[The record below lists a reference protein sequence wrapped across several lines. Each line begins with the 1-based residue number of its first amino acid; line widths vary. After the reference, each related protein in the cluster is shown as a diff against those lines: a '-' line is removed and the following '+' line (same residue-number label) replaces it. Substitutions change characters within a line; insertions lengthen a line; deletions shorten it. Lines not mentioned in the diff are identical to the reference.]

1 MQHFWAWLR
10 ERAVHW
16 IPALPFCLL
25 AVLIWRCGINV
36 PHWDQWDFASL
47 FTKMSEGALGFSDL
61 FAQHNESRPFF
72 PRLFFLCAGLL
83 TRWDVR
89 LEMFTALALA
99 ALTAGN
105 IYRLCRVTFGE
116 ANAWTWLCCCLV
128 NLLLF
133 NPVQHENWL
142 WGMQLML
149 YVPAACISSCL
160 VALISQRPAN
170 AKLLICAALST
181 VATFSFANGMSAWV
195 ILFPVLLVSVQK
207 EDRIRVGGAW
217 MAAFGVNMFAY
228 FNDYYA
234 PNTPGLSQAL
244 QHPLDALR
252 FWLIFL
258 GSPMGWGFGSR
269 SMLLS
274 TVFGAAIVLGLG
286 AVVGILMRKRQHS
299 AWLLAAPWL
308 ALAAYGLMTSLTT
321 TLGRFAFGFGQAL
334 VSRYIAFS
342 IHPIIGLIGVILVL
356 LASQQ
361 NELQEDEASTPRPRS
376 WRWYGAIALL
386 AVFVL
391 TQAATYRAG
400 IGKFET
406 ARRERAYSKACLLC
420 IRHVE
425 SEGLARLVYPDV
437 NVLKTRAA
445 ELNAI
450 RMLNPPLIEKDLRV
464 WAQSTSDATQASAT
478 FTAEPG
484 GAWQISG
491 DAPGASAVVI
501 SRESKGQPCV
511 PVAVCEVN
519 AIGAWKARIEAG
531 VISEDEVLTAWVI
544 DPEYGTLQRI
554 ADNSPARK

>member
-16 IPALPFCLL
+16 IPALPLSIL
-25 AVLIWRCGINV
+25 VLLIWRCGVNV
-36 PHWDQWDFASL
+36 PHWDQWDFAPL
-47 FTKMSEGALGFSDL
+47 FIKASESSLGFSDL

-72 PRLFFLCAGLL
+72 PRLFFLCAGWL

-89 LEMFTALALA
+89 LEMFTSLALA

-105 IYRLCRVTFGE
+105 IYRLCRQTFGE

-160 VALISQRPAN
+160 VVLISQRTAN

-181 VATFSFANGMSAWV
+181 IATFSFANGMSAWV
-195 ILFPVLLVSVQK
+195 ILFPVLLCSVPK
-207 EDRIRVGGAW
+207 EDRVRVGGAW
-217 MAAFGVNMFAY
+217 MAAFGLNLFAY

-234 PNTPGLSQAL
+234 PNTPGLSNAL
-244 QHPLDALR
+244 QHPLEALR

-258 GSPMGWGFGSR
+258 GSPLGWGFGSR

-274 TVFGAAIVLGLG
+274 TLFGAAILVGLT
-286 AVVGILMRKRQHS
+286 AVVGILLRKRQRS

-342 IHPIIGLIGVILVL
+342 IYPLIGLIGLLLLLLV
-356 LASQQ
+356 SQQ
-361 NELQEDEASTPRPRS
+361 DDEQEESSTPKTRT

-386 AVFVL
+386 AVYVL

-425 SEGLARLVYPDV
+425 AEGLARLVYPDV
-437 NVLKTRAA
+437 SVLKTRAA
-445 ELNAI
+445 ELNAV
-450 RMLNPPLIEKDLRV
+450 RMLTPPLIEKDLRV
-464 WAQSTSDATQASAT
+464 WAQSTSDATQSRAS
-478 FTAEPG
+478 FTEEPG
-484 GAWQISG
+484 GTWAICG
-491 DAPGASAVVI
+491 DGLGEPAVVI
-501 SRESKGQPCV
+501 SRTGKNKDCV
-511 PVAVCEVN
+511 PIAVAEVN
-519 AIGAWKARIEAG
+519 AAGAWTLRIPAERLEPG
-531 VISEDEVLTAWVI
+531 DVLIAWGI
-544 DPEYGTLQRI
+544 DPESATLQNLGDHKI
-554 ADNSPARK
+554 TE